1 MTVDTSN
8 VARDAGL
15 ALPTAFAEYNSKLL
29 EMTSANM
36 VAALDGSVKLSKAQS
51 PSEFFQ
57 LLTDLGREQ
66 FERLTEQMQELASLT
81 SPTALDEE
89 KATFWE

>member
-1 MTVDTSN
+1 
-8 VARDAGL
+8 
-15 ALPTAFAEYNSKLL
+15 LPTAFAEYNSKLL
-29 EMTSANM
+29 EMASANM

>member
-1 MTVDTSN
+1 MTVDN